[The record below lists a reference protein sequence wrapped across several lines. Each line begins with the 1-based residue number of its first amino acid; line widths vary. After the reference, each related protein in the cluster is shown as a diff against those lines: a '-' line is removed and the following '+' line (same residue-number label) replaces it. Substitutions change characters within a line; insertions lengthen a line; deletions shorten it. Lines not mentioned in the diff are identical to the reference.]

1 MKLLK
6 NRGVA
11 IAITAIVVFAAV
23 LFGVNRSL
31 NKLANNI
38 ERMFYEG
45 VYIED
50 GKYTQPSIHSK
61 LEQCGDQA
69 LGISTI
75 ITNHPQFVN
84 DADALILLRRELI
97 AADGI
102 EAKSRAFGELSEAV
116 ARASRVL
123 AGADLPQDDI
133 DSAADYITRFNS
145 AKEFITNTAY
155 NDEAF
160 ERWNKRSYIARFFA
174 LLVPTRA
181 PGMF

>member
-6 NRGVA
+6 NRGGA

-31 NKLANNI
+31 NKLANDI

-45 VYIED
+45 VYIQE

-69 LGISTI
+69 LGISTV
-75 ITNHPQFVN
+75 ITNYSQFSN
-84 DADALILLRRELI
+84 DADSLILLRRELI
-97 AADGI
+97 AAESI
-102 EAKSRAFGELSEAV
+102 ESKSKAFDELSEAV
-116 ARASRVL
+116 DRTSKAL
-123 AGADLPQDDI
+123 IDADLPQGDF

-145 AKEFITNTAY
+145 AKEFITNAAY
-155 NDEAF
+155 NDEAT
-160 ERWNKRSYIARFFA
+160 ERWNKRSYIARVFA
-174 LLVPTRA
+174 LLMPART
-181 PGMF
+181 PETF

>member
-1 MKLLK
+1 MKLLR

-45 VYIED
+45 VYIEE

-84 DADALILLRRELI
+84 DADALMLLRRELI
-97 AADGI
+97 AAESI
-102 EAKSRAFGELSEAV
+102 EAKSRAFEELSEAV
-116 ARASRVL
+116 NRASKAL
-123 AGADLPQDDI
+123 ADADLPQDDI

-145 AKEFITNTAY
+145 AKEFITNAAY
-155 NDEAF
+155 NDEVS
-160 ERWNKRSYIARFFA
+160 ERWNKRSYIARFFD
-174 LLVPTRA
+174 LLIQARVPET
-181 PGMF
+181 F